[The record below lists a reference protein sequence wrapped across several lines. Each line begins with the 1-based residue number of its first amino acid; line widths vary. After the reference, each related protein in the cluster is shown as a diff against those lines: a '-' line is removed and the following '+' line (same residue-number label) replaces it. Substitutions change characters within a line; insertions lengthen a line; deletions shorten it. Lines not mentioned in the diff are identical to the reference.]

1 LKLWQESGKIGSEWL
16 KEKEHDNHCETTMQ
30 SSHRAAEI
38 GQLSEAEL
46 TPLVNEALKN
56 CGSVLALSRSPLA
69 NSALVTPALVRDSAS
84 PTAEERA
91 YALRL
96 VLQWAVNRLGPG
108 QGEHPFDV
116 HRPFDDPT
124 WRDSRWWRYN
134 ILRHRYLEPLHPD
147 DFVADGRF
155 TETIIAL
162 TGIPSTDMF
171 FAERNRAIREVA
183 RWLHRQIRDGEADPI
198 LQQLALEEV
207 LLPLRRERAA
217 LQLMNIAATFIHVF
231 PRRLL
236 IKLATAEGITESV
249 KALNLLVRQRYLLS
263 GDDDANLWLSPVL
276 RTHIYSQQN
285 AAVARSRH
293 ERIARYYARR
303 GDETSL
309 VAAHHFLEAKQE
321 TNAARILLAAS
332 EQLIEELEINEL
344 RTTLQHFRPGLLAD
358 EMWYDM
364 QLLLADLHRMAGDH
378 DAAVATC
385 RAALKSASDQRQQG
399 QIYRRLGK
407 LYEQRNQH
415 HAINYYRQAIERFEP
430 GDPELAELLKDRGW
444 LYILR
449 RDWMRADADLTDALR
464 HALNGDQAM
473 VADIY
478 DALSG
483 LHRRQKAYDV
493 AVDYAR
499 TALSMREKSGNPLHV
514 AKSLGNLGLIYNDQE
529 DYANAIY
536 AYEEAVVTYRKLN
549 NRELMLS
556 AMLNIGSS
564 HHLAG
569 QLSEAVDIY
578 LACVEIGVEI
588 EHTWV
593 QIMAHSNLAEA
604 YAQLGEDEV
613 ARQQWRAGHAL
624 SRQHGFDDQVTYF
637 AELRSQFPALQAI
650 EMEMDME
657 SAVEIQT
664 SESDAPVSAHA
675 GGTAPG
681 DLDPDEQ
688 VAWRLVRK
696 QGYITAKRLMESAV
710 VSKAT
715 ATRKLASMVARGLLR
730 KEGKGRGTRY
740 VASDATGTQSTAPGT
755 ATRKQRQALVVR
767 LQQQL
772 GRRKTILSQQYDL
785 AGLGVIDPSLHIRA
799 IIPGALNMVARFDQ
813 LPDVLAFFAL
823 ENYLAEV
830 SGQPAN
836 LLLEAALPP
845 EDQVAVNKGTAWI
858 WG

>member
-1 LKLWQESGKIGSEWL
+1 
-16 KEKEHDNHCETTMQ
+16 MQ
-30 SSHRAAEI
+30 NLHTAAEI
-38 GQLSEAEL
+38 GQLTEVGL

-69 NSALVTPALVRDSAS
+69 NSSLVTPALVRDSAS

-91 YALRL
+91 HGLRL
-96 VLQWAVNRLGPG
+96 VLQWAVNRLAPN
-108 QGEHPFDV
+108 QAEHPFGV

-155 TETIIAL
+155 TETLLAL

-183 RWLHRQIRDGEADPI
+183 RWLHRQFRDGEADLV

-207 LLPLRRERAA
+207 LLPLRSETTVR
-217 LQLMNIAATFIHVF
+217 QLMGIAATFAHVF

-236 IKLATAEGITESV
+236 VELAKAEGIPTPSQ
-249 KALNLLVRQRYLLS
+249 ALNLLVRQRYLLS

-276 RTHIYSQQN
+276 RTYVYAQQS
-285 AAVARSRH
+285 AAVTRSRH
-293 ERIARYYARR
+293 ERIARYYARDNA
-303 GDETSL
+303 GQDATPL
-309 VAAHHFLEAKQE
+309 TAAHHFLEANRE
-321 TNAARILLAAS
+321 TSAAQILLAAS
-332 EQLIEELEINEL
+332 EKLVKELEIDEL
-344 RTTLQHFRPGLLAD
+344 RATLQRFRTGLLAD
-358 EMWYDM
+358 ELWYKM

-378 DAAVATC
+378 DAAVTAC
-385 RAALKSASDQRQQG
+385 RAALKSATDRRQQG
-399 QIYRRLGK
+399 QTYRRLGK
-407 LYEQRNQH
+407 LYEQRNQQ

-449 RDWMRADADLTDALR
+449 RDWTRANIDLTNALR
-464 HALNGDQAM
+464 HASSGDQTM

-483 LHRRQKAYDV
+483 LHRRQKEYDT
-493 AVDYAR
+493 AADYAR
-499 TALSMREKSGNPLHV
+499 TALSMREESGNPLHV
-514 AKSLGNLGLIYNDQE
+514 AKSLGNLGLIYNDQG
-529 DYANAIY
+529 DFVHAID
-536 AYEEAVVTYRKLN
+536 AYQEAAVTYRKLN
-549 NRELMLS
+549 NQELMLA
-556 AMLNIGSS
+556 AMLNTGMAQ
-564 HHLAG
+564 HLAG
-569 QLSEAVDIY
+569 QLQEAIQIY
-578 LACVEIGVEI
+578 VECTQLGLKI

-604 YAQLGEDEV
+604 YAQLGEDEA
-613 ARQQWRAGHAL
+613 ARQHWRDGHAL

-637 AELRSQFPALQAI
+637 AELRLQFSALQTI
-650 EMEMDME
+650 E
-657 SAVEIQT
+657 VEVAHEAPSFGT
-664 SESDAPVSAHA
+664 GAPVIADI
-675 GGTAPG
+675 GRIMPG
-681 DLDPDEQ
+681 DLDPDER

-696 QGYITAKRLMESAV
+696 QGYITAKLLMENAA

-715 ATRKLASMVARGLLR
+715 ATRKLANMVKLGLLR

-740 VASDATGTQSTAPGT
+740 IASDVASTQFALPGIG
-755 ATRKQRQALVVR
+755 AREERQALVAR

-772 GRRKTILSQQYDL
+772 GRRKTRLSQQYDL
-785 AGLGVIDPSLHIRA
+785 SGLGVIDPSLRTRA
-799 IIPGALNMVARFDQ
+799 IIPGALNMVARFGH
-813 LPDVLAFFAL
+813 LPDVLAFFDL

-836 LLLEAALPP
+836 LLLEAAMPP
-845 EDQVAVNKGTAWI
+845 EDQVAVNRGTAWI